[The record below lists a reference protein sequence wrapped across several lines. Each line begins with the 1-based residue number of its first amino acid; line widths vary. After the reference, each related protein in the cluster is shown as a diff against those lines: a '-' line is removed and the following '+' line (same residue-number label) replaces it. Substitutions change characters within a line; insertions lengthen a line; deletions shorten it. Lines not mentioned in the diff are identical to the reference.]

1 MPPDETVLRT
11 LLDHLQSG
19 RGHARTDGT
28 DPARWRQAAPPLGL
42 RLRRVRPHGADW
54 WRRDLGPLLV
64 TLAGRPALLL
74 PRPGRIP
81 LLVTA
86 ADEPGRPLDEGTATA
101 LGSDAFMPYPRF
113 PRDRRGLDGW
123 WSLHRLDGAP
133 PSWAWPLA
141 AALAQALPALL
152 LARGPGWTG
161 LAAGLALA
169 GAAAALATVSRLAD
183 GRHRGRLISQRLQ
196 ATVWDRLLDLPA
208 ERVRRQPATA
218 WATAAMRGLAGAH
231 RRLAAASA
239 LDWGLCGLL
248 VPLAALSWL
257 SPATALAVSPALA
270 ALTGLGWVLTEG
282 AERQNRRAGRAREE
296 SGPLLT
302 ALVRALPQ
310 QRQAGTAA
318 WLSGRV
324 QALLTRELAADR
336 SAAWRRAA
344 ADRLRFAGALLTL
357 PPVLAVAPLP
367 TLPPGQDPGILTSG
381 PLLLAALLLGLQAGA
396 GSARLGHALGLDRS
410 GRRDLAALEPVL
422 ALPPDSGAGA
432 PVPAFDSLT
441 AEDLSFTHPGAA
453 RPLFHGLGFQLAR
466 GQVLALVGPS
476 GVGKTTL
483 IRLLAGLD
491 QPTTGRIAVD
501 GVTLAHLDPAGYR
514 AHVAAV
520 FQDDSVA
527 VQTVRSAVAGNGPL
541 DGPAIWAA
549 LRFVGLEPAV
559 TALPMGVQTLVAQ
572 GLFPGGLVHQ
582 LLLARA
588 LARRPRLLLLDEA
601 LAFLDVATVRPILEA
616 LRAQGMMIV
625 LTSHR
630 PEITALADRV
640 IDLTPAG

>member
-1 MPPDETVLRT
+1 MPGDETALRT
-11 LLDHLQSG
+11 LLGHLQTASG
-19 RGHARTDGT
+19 PDGGRTGGA

-42 RLRRVRPHGADW
+42 RLRRVRPHGTDW

-74 PRPGRIP
+74 PRPGGTP

-86 ADEPGRPLDEGTATA
+86 ADEPGHPLDEGTAAA
-101 LGSDAFMPYPRF
+101 LGTDAFMPYPRF
-113 PRDRRGLDGW
+113 PRDRRGLAGW
-123 WSLHRLDGAP
+123 WSLHRRDGAP
-133 PSWAWPLA
+133 PPWLWPLA

-161 LAAGLALA
+161 LAGGLALA
-169 GAAAALATVSRLAD
+169 GAAAALATVSRLAE
-183 GRHRGRLISQRLQ
+183 GRHGGRLISLRLQ
-196 ATVWDRLLDLPA
+196 ATLWDRLLDLPA
-208 ERVRRQPATA
+208 EHVRRQPATA

-239 LDWGLCGLL
+239 LDRGLCGLL
-248 VPLAALSWL
+248 LPLAALSWL
-257 SPATALAVSPALA
+257 SPVTALAVSPLLA
-270 ALTGLGWVLTEG
+270 ALAGLGWSLTDG
-282 AERQNRRAGRAREE
+282 AERQRRGAERAREE

-310 QRQAGTAA
+310 QRQAGTAL
-318 WLSGRV
+318 WLRGRV
-324 QALLTRELAADR
+324 QALLTRELAAER

-344 ADRLRFAGALLTL
+344 AGRLHFAGALLTAPL
-357 PPVLAVAPLP
+357 VLAVPPLP
-367 TLPPGQDPGILTSG
+367 SAPGAAALLPG

-396 GSARLGHALGLDRS
+396 GAARLGHALALDRS

-432 PVPAFDSLT
+432 PVPSFDSLT
-441 AEDLSFTHPGAA
+441 AEDVSFTHPGAA
-453 RPLFHGLGFQLAR
+453 RPLFQGVGFQLAR

-491 QPTTGRIAVD
+491 QPSSGRIAVD

-549 LRFVGLEPAV
+549 LRLVGLEPAV

-588 LARRPRLLLLDEA
+588 VARRPRLLLLDEA